1 MTVRG
6 CGGRAAEKLVWSEL
20 YTPPLPRGV
29 EGRETE
35 SAGVGEGEMTRP
47 ITVMEWLCYS
57 WLHTAVCSH
66 SHSPPV
72 QRNAAFQ
79 THICRVCLS
88 RKIIPHPYENIKTL
102 HSKQNKRHRER
113 NRNTTALYMYTV
125 ILDPARTERSAFK
138 LHHTQTQ
145 IHAQSPYKHLQTE
158 AIFTH

>member
-79 THICRVCLS
+79 THVCRVCLS

-113 NRNTTALYMYTV
+113 NRNTTALYVHSYTGPCQDREISIQTPSHTNTDSCTV
-125 ILDPARTERSAFK
+125 TIQAPAD
-138 LHHTQTQ
+138 
-145 IHAQSPYKHLQTE
+145 
-158 AIFTH
+158 